1 MLWMLVTLQVMT
13 PFIHAHAGVE
23 HLDRTGA
30 LHAYADAHG
39 DTVYHAN
46 AAGEHGTEVSMA
58 QAMPLRRD
66 MPAADVPL
74 AMVLALPSVLAIARP
89 GTGFSAPPPLFLA
102 LPDHTLPH
110 TLAPPLA

>member
-1 MLWMLVTLQVMT
+1 MLVVLQVMT
-13 PFIHAHAGVE
+13 PFIHAHAGVA

-39 DTVYHAN
+39 DAVYHASS
-46 AAGEHGTEVSMA
+46 ADEHGTEVGVA

-66 MPAADVPL
+66 MPVADVPL
-74 AMVLALPSVLAIARP
+74 AMVLTLPSVPAMARP
-89 GTGFSAPPPLFLA
+89 GTGFSAPSPLFLA

-110 TLAPPLA
+110 VLAPPLA